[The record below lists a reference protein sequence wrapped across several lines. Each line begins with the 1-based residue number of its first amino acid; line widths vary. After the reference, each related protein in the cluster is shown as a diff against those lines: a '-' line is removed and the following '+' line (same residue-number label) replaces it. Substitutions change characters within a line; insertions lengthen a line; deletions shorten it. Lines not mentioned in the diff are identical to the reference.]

1 MSRCEVQR
9 VICPAC
15 GASRETKVFLSVNGA
30 RIKSAADRLID
41 GSWGLVCCL
50 KCGADYH
57 RPAPRLFTDLP
68 GGLWIVRYDGA
79 ERTRYALLE
88 EDANQIFEREW
99 LERPPA
105 AIRDQA
111 RSVQRRVCFGS
122 AQLREKLLLRRH
134 GIDDRIMEC
143 VKLVVMREYVS
154 DLFAFGPAEFYV
166 HRIEPDRIGMAA
178 VSIGETHA
186 IFDLTVER
194 SMLDEMVQDAERF
207 HEVYPELFDK
217 LYVNASRYVTESAVE
232 EVPVPVR

>member
-1 MSRCEVQR
+1 MSRCDVQR
-9 VICPAC
+9 VICSAC
-15 GASRETKVFLSVNGA
+15 GAGQEAKVFLSVNGA

-57 RPAPRLFTDLP
+57 RPAPRLFTDIP
-68 GGLWIVRYDGA
+68 GGLWIVRYDST
-79 ERTRYALLE
+79 ERTRYTLLE
-88 EDANQIFEREW
+88 EEANTIFEREW

-105 AIRDQA
+105 AIREQA

-122 AQLREKLLLRRH
+122 AQLREKLLLHRH

-143 VKLVVMREYVS
+143 VKLVVMREYVR
-154 DLFAFGPAEFYV
+154 DVFAFGPAEFYV
-166 HRIEPDRIGMAA
+166 HRIEPDRIGLAA

-194 SMLDEMVQDAERF
+194 SMLDEMAQDAERF

-217 LYVNASRYVTESAVE
+217 LYVNASRYVTESAAEGVS
-232 EVPVPVR
+232 VPGR

>member
-41 GSWGLVCCL
+41 GSWGLMCCL

-57 RPAPRLFTDLP
+57 RPAPRLFTDIP
-68 GGLWIVRYDGA
+68 GGLWIVRYDST
-79 ERTRYALLE
+79 ERTRYTLLE
-88 EDANQIFEREW
+88 EEANRIFEREW
-99 LERPPA
+99 LERTPA
-105 AIRDQA
+105 AIRGQA
-111 RSVQRRVCFGS
+111 LSAQRRVCFGS
-122 AQLREKLLLRRH
+122 AQLREKLLLHRH
-134 GIDDRIMEC
+134 AIDDRFMEC
-143 VKLVVMREYVS
+143 VKLVMMREYVS
-154 DLFAFGPAEFYV
+154 DVFAFGPAEFYV

-186 IFDLTVER
+186 ILDLTVEG
-194 SMLDEMVQDAERF
+194 SMLGEMVQDAERF

-217 LYVNASRYVTESAVE
+217 LYVNASRYVMESTAEGVS
-232 EVPVPVR
+232 VSAR